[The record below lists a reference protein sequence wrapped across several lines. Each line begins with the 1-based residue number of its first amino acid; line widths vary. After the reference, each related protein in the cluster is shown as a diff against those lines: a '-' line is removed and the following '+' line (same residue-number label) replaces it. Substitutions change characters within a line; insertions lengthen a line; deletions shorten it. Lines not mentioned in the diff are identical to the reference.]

1 MKQSVALITLVFLA
15 CVNHRCEADLHV
27 PGSIGRGRTLRQEI
41 TVSDAKEWKP
51 GQDTQAVATARLQG
65 QDPEKIH
72 CPAWGV
78 IGNLGDSICYA
89 GVPAKVEAIQSELRR
104 RVLGTDLP
112 VRVIA
117 PNFAGGISDGQRN
130 GTPEMRYSLIG
141 REISNDGVCLHLEGS
156 DLRGVVAVVA
166 CDKPP
171 VGTLAAILERNVP
184 AVMMSDGSIRPGIDS
199 RTGEPI
205 DIVSC
210 FQAAAE
216 PPEQQRRI
224 ALEASPGHGSCG
236 GMFTYNTMQSFIAT
250 CGMEPLHMVSPA
262 SEDRRR
268 IEEFPAQ
275 LLDALQL
282 LAERGIRPRDIVTA
296 ASLRNATLVAIAMGG
311 STNVVL
317 HAPELARAAGIDFWR
332 EVISQ
337 EEFNRVSR
345 TLPVL
350 VNARPFGWYSMVDID
365 AKGGLPVIVRELLAA
380 GLLDGT
386 CMTCTGETL
395 ADQVARLGPPA
406 PDGEVIH
413 PLLAPFKPTGGLRL
427 LRGNLAPDGGA
438 VIKLAGVEGG
448 MADGRFTGRARV
460 FGSEQALIQALA
472 TTPELFSDRDM
483 VVIRYEGPRGAPGMP
498 EMLDPTSRI
507 TALCRR
513 RGITIALM
521 TDARFSGGSVG
532 LVIGH
537 VSPEAALGGPI
548 ALIQDGDTIV
558 VDINQ
563 DTLDCIQLSDAPT
576 AAARRAQWEAEA
588 ARNGGTHPLV
598 RPVGTRLLR
607 RMRAWAQP
615 PLQGAG
621 LADSAPAG
629 PENSA
634 AATR

>member
-1 MKQSVALITLVFLA
+1 M
-15 CVNHRCEADLHV
+15 
-27 PGSIGRGRTLRQEI
+27 
-41 TVSDAKEWKP
+41 WKP

-65 QDPEKIH
+65 QEPDKIH
-72 CPAWGV
+72 CPVWGV

-89 GVPAKVEAIQSELRR
+89 GVPVKVEAVQDELRR
-104 RVLGTDLP
+104 RVAVADLP

-117 PNFAGGISDGQRN
+117 PNFSGGISDGQRN

-141 REISNDGVCLHLEGS
+141 RETTNDGVCLHLEGS
-156 DLRGVVAVVA
+156 DVRGVIAVVA

-171 VGTLAAILERNVP
+171 VGTLAAILEHNVP
-184 AVMMSDGSIRPGIDS
+184 AVIMSDGSIRPGIDS
-199 RTGEPI
+199 LTGEPI

-216 PPEQQRRI
+216 SPAERRRM
-224 ALEASPGHGSCG
+224 ALEGSPGHGSCG
-236 GMFTYNTMQSFIAT
+236 GMFTYNTMQSFIAS

-262 SEDRRR
+262 SEDGRRVK
-268 IEEFPAQ
+268 EFPGQ
-275 LLDALQL
+275 LLDALQVL
-282 LAERGIRPRDIVTA
+282 SERGIRPRDIVTP

-317 HAPELARAAGIDFWR
+317 HAPELARAAGLDFWR
-332 EVISQ
+332 EVITQ

-345 TLPVL
+345 SLPVL
-350 VNARPFGWYSMVDID
+350 VNARPFGRYSMVDID
-365 AKGGLPVIVRELLAA
+365 AHGGLPVIVRELLDA
-380 GLLDGT
+380 GLLDGD
-386 CMTCTGETL
+386 CVTCTGETL
-395 ADQVARLGPPA
+395 AGQVARLAPPA

-413 PLLAPFKPTGGLRL
+413 PLAAPFKPTGGLRL
-427 LRGNLAPDGGA
+427 LRGNLAPGGGA

-460 FGSEQALIQALA
+460 FDSEAALIQALA
-472 TTPELFSDRDM
+472 SDPDRFADRDM

-498 EMLDPTSRI
+498 ELLDPTSRI

-532 LVIGH
+532 VVIGH

-548 ALIQDGDTIV
+548 ALIEDGDTIV
-558 VDINQ
+558 VDVND
-563 DTLDCIQLSDAPT
+563 DTLDCAELDDAAT
-576 AAARRAQWEAEA
+576 LAARQARWQDEAE
-588 ARNGGTHPLV
+588 RNGGTHPLV
-598 RPVGTRLLR
+598 RNADTRLLR
-607 RMRAWAQP
+607 RMRARALP

-621 LADSAPAG
+621 LSQA
-629 PENSA
+629 
-634 AATR
+634 

>member
-1 MKQSVALITLVFLA
+1 M
-15 CVNHRCEADLHV
+15 
-27 PGSIGRGRTLRQEI
+27 
-41 TVSDAKEWKP
+41 SDTEVWKP

-72 CPAWGV
+72 CPTWGV
-78 IGNLGDSICYA
+78 VGNLGDSICYA
-89 GVPAKVEAIQSELRR
+89 GVPAKVEAIQDELRR
-104 RVLGTDLP
+104 RVVGADLP

-117 PNFAGGISDGQRN
+117 PSFAGGISDGQRN
-130 GTPEMRYSLIG
+130 GSPQMRYSLIG
-141 REISNDGVCLHLEGS
+141 RETTNDGICLHLEGS

-171 VGTLAAILERNVP
+171 VGTLAAILEHNVP
-184 AVMMSDGSIRPGIDS
+184 AVIMSDGSIRPGIDS

-205 DIVSC
+205 DLITC
-210 FQAAAE
+210 FQAATE
-216 PPEQQRRI
+216 SPQERRRI

-282 LAERGIRPRDIVTA
+282 LAQRGIRPRDIVTA

-317 HAPELARAAGIDFWR
+317 HAPELARAAGIDYWR
-332 EVISQ
+332 EVITQ

-350 VNARPFGWYSMVDID
+350 VNARPFGRYSMVDID

-386 CMTCTGETL
+386 CLTCTGETL
-395 ADQVARLGPPA
+395 ADQVARLDPPA

-413 PLLAPFKPTGGLRL
+413 PRSAPFKPTGGLRL

-460 FGSEQALIQALA
+460 FDGEQALLEALV
-472 TTPELFSDRDM
+472 TTPEQFADRDM

-498 EMLDPTSRI
+498 ELLDPTSRI
-507 TALCRR
+507 TALCRQ

-548 ALIQDGDTIV
+548 ALISDGDTIV

-563 DTLDCIQLSDAPT
+563 DTLDCVELNDPST
-576 AAARRAQWEAEA
+576 LAARRARWEAEVGD
-588 ARNGGTHPLV
+588 NGGSHPLI
-598 RPVGTRLLR
+598 RPAESRLLR
-607 RMRAWAQP
+607 RMRAWALP

-621 LADSAPAG
+621 LAAAG
-629 PENSA
+629 DGNP
-634 AATR
+634 TL

>member
-1 MKQSVALITLVFLA
+1 
-15 CVNHRCEADLHV
+15 
-27 PGSIGRGRTLRQEI
+27 
-41 TVSDAKEWKP
+41 VSDAAEWKP

-65 QDPEKIH
+65 QDPDKIH
-72 CPAWGV
+72 CPTWGV

-89 GVPAKVEAIQSELRR
+89 GVPAKVEAVQAELRR
-104 RVLGTDLP
+104 RVVDADLP

-117 PNFAGGISDGQRN
+117 PGFAGGISDGQRN

-141 REISNDGVCLHLEGS
+141 RETTNDGVCLHLEGS
-156 DLRGVVAVVA
+156 DVRAVIAVVA

-171 VGTLAAILERNVP
+171 VGTLAAILERNAP
-184 AVMMSDGSIRPGIDS
+184 AVIMSDGSIRPGVDS

-216 PPEQQRRI
+216 PPGERRRL
-224 ALEASPGHGSCG
+224 AMEGSPGHGSCG

-268 IEEFPAQ
+268 VEEFPAQ
-275 LLDALQL
+275 LLDALQV
-282 LAERGIRPRDIVTA
+282 LAARGIRPRDIVTPS
-296 ASLRNATLVAIAMGG
+296 SLRNATLVAVAMGG

-317 HAPELARAAGIDFWR
+317 HAPELARAAGIDYWR
-332 EVISQ
+332 EVITQ
-337 EEFNRVSR
+337 EEFNRISR

-350 VNARPFGWYSMVDID
+350 VNARPFGRYSMVDID
-365 AKGGLPVIVRELLAA
+365 ARGGLPVIVRELLGA
-380 GLLDGT
+380 GLLDGD
-386 CMTCTGETL
+386 CITCTGETL
-395 ADQVARLGPPA
+395 AGQVARLDPPV

-413 PLLAPFKPTGGLRL
+413 PLSAPFKPTGGLRL
-427 LRGNLAPDGGA
+427 LRGNLAPQGGA

-448 MADGRFTGRARV
+448 MEHGRFTGRARV
-460 FGSEQALIQALA
+460 FDSEAALIEALA
-472 TTPELFSDRDM
+472 SAPERFEDRDM

-498 EMLDPTSRI
+498 ELLDPTSRI

-548 ALIQDGDTIV
+548 GLIEDGDTIV
-558 VDINQ
+558 VDVNR
-563 DTLDCIQLSDAPT
+563 DTLDCTELADAAT
-576 AAARRAQWEAEA
+576 LAVRRDRWQAEA
-588 ARNGGTHPLV
+588 KGNGGIHPLV

-607 RMRAWAQP
+607 RMRACALP
-615 PLQGAG
+615 PLRGAG
-621 LADSAPAG
+621 LSEAGAGAG
-629 PENSA
+629 PG
-634 AATR
+634 

>member
-1 MKQSVALITLVFLA
+1 M
-15 CVNHRCEADLHV
+15 
-27 PGSIGRGRTLRQEI
+27 
-41 TVSDAKEWKP
+41 SDAEAWKP

-65 QDPEKIH
+65 QDPDKIH

-89 GVPAKVEAIQSELRR
+89 GVPAKVEAIQAELRR
-104 RVLGTDLP
+104 RVVGADLP

-117 PNFAGGISDGQRN
+117 PGFAGGISDGQRN

-141 REISNDGVCLHLEGS
+141 RETTNDGVCLHLEGS
-156 DLRGVVAVVA
+156 DLRGVIAVVA

-184 AVMMSDGSIRPGIDS
+184 AVIMYDGSIRPGIDS
-199 RTGEPI
+199 QTGEPI
-205 DIVSC
+205 DIISC

-216 PPEQQRRI
+216 PPEERRRI

-250 CGMEPLHMVSPA
+250 CGMEPLHMVGPA

-275 LLDALQL
+275 LLDALQV
-282 LAERGIRPRDIVTA
+282 LAGRGIRPRDIVTP

-317 HAPELARAAGIDFWR
+317 HAPELARAAGIDYWR
-332 EVISQ
+332 EVITQ
-337 EEFNRVSR
+337 DEFNRVSR

-350 VNARPFGWYSMVDID
+350 VNARPFGRYSMVDID
-365 AKGGLPVIVRELLAA
+365 AKGGLPVIVRELLDA
-380 GLLDGT
+380 GLLDGS
-386 CMTCTGETL
+386 CVTCTGETL
-395 ADQVARLGPPA
+395 ADQVARLRPPA
-406 PDGEVIH
+406 PDGDVIYS
-413 PLLAPFKPTGGLRL
+413 LSAPFKPTGGLRL
-427 LRGNLAPDGGA
+427 LRGNLAPGGAA

-448 MADGRFTGRARV
+448 MEDGRFAGRARV
-460 FGSEQALIQALA
+460 FDSEQALIEALA
-472 TTPELFSDRDM
+472 TTPERFQDRDM

-548 ALIQDGDTIV
+548 ALIEDGDTIV
-558 VDINQ
+558 VDVNQ
-563 DTLDCIQLSDAPT
+563 DTLDCTQLEDAAT
-576 AAARRAQWEAEA
+576 AAARHARWDAEAE
-588 ARNGGTHPLV
+588 RNGGTHPLV
-598 RPVGTRLLR
+598 RPADTRLLR
-607 RMRAWAQP
+607 RMRAWALP
-615 PLQGAG
+615 PIQGAG
-621 LADSAPAG
+621 LSDVAP
-629 PENSA
+629 PRSRDRLDD
-634 AATR
+634 TRLTS

>member
-1 MKQSVALITLVFLA
+1 M
-15 CVNHRCEADLHV
+15 
-27 PGSIGRGRTLRQEI
+27 
-41 TVSDAKEWKP
+41 SDAETWKP

-65 QDPEKIH
+65 QDPDKIH
-72 CPAWGV
+72 CPVWGV

-89 GVPAKVEAIQSELRR
+89 GVPAKVEAIQAELRR
-104 RVLGTDLP
+104 RVTDKDLP

-117 PNFAGGISDGQRN
+117 PNFASGISDGQRN

-141 REISNDGVCLHLEGS
+141 RETTNDGVCLHLEGS
-156 DLRGVVAVVA
+156 DVRGVIAVVA

-171 VGTLAAILERNVP
+171 VGTLAAILEHNVP
-184 AVMMSDGSIRPGIDS
+184 AVVMSDGSIRPGIDS
-199 RTGEPI
+199 LTGEPI
-205 DIVSC
+205 DIISC

-216 PPEQQRRI
+216 SPAERRRL
-224 ALEASPGHGSCG
+224 ALEGSPGHGSCG

-262 SEDRRR
+262 SEDPRRL
-268 IEEFPAQ
+268 EEFPAE
-275 LLDALQL
+275 LLDALQVL
-282 LAERGIRPRDIVTA
+282 SERGIRPRDIVTP

-317 HAPELARAAGIDFWR
+317 HAPELARAAGLDFWR
-332 EVISQ
+332 EVITQ

-345 TLPVL
+345 SLPVL
-350 VNARPFGWYSMVDID
+350 VNARPFGRYSMVDID
-365 AKGGLPVIVRELLAA
+365 AKGGLPVIVRELLDA
-380 GLLDGT
+380 GLLDGD
-386 CMTCTGETL
+386 CLTCTGETL
-395 ADQVARLGPPA
+395 AGQVARLAPPA

-413 PLLAPFKPTGGLRL
+413 PLAAPFKPTGGLRL

-438 VIKLAGVEGG
+438 VIKLAGIEGG

-460 FGSEQALIQALA
+460 FDSEAALIEALA
-472 TTPELFSDRDM
+472 SDPDGFADRDM

-507 TALCRR
+507 TALCRQ

-548 ALIQDGDTIV
+548 ALIEDGDTIV
-558 VDINQ
+558 VDVND
-563 DTLDCIQLSDAPT
+563 DTLDCAELDDAAT
-576 AAARRAQWEAEA
+576 LAARQARWQAEA
-588 ARNGGTHPLV
+588 DRNGGTHPLV
-598 RPVGTRLLR
+598 RVADTRLLR
-607 RMRAWAQP
+607 RMRARALP

-621 LADSAPAG
+621 LSQA
-629 PENSA
+629 
-634 AATR
+634 

>member
-1 MKQSVALITLVFLA
+1 M
-15 CVNHRCEADLHV
+15 
-27 PGSIGRGRTLRQEI
+27 
-41 TVSDAKEWKP
+41 VSDAVGRKP
-51 GQDTQAVATARLQG
+51 GQETQAVATARLLG
-65 QDPEKIH
+65 QDPDKIY

-89 GVPAKVEAIQSELRR
+89 GVPAKVDAIQAELRR
-104 RVLGTDLP
+104 RVIDTDLP

-117 PNFAGGISDGQRN
+117 PNFVGGISDGQRN

-141 REISNDGVCLHLEGS
+141 RETTNDGVCLHLEGS
-156 DLRGVVAVVA
+156 DVRGVIAVVA

-171 VGTLAAILERNVP
+171 VGTLAAVLERNVP
-184 AVMMSDGSIRPGIDS
+184 AVIMSDGSIRPGTDS

-205 DIVSC
+205 DIISC
-210 FQAAAE
+210 FQAAADA
-216 PPEQQRRI
+216 PEERRRI
-224 ALEASPGHGSCG
+224 ALEGSPGHGSCG

-250 CGMEPLHMVSPA
+250 CGMEPLHMVGPA
-262 SEDRRR
+262 SQDRRR

-282 LAERGIRPRDIVTA
+282 LCERNIRPREIVTP

-317 HAPELARAAGIDFWR
+317 HAPELARAAGINFWR
-332 EVISQ
+332 EVVTQ
-337 EEFNRVSR
+337 DEFNRLSR

-350 VNARPFGWYSMVDID
+350 VNARPFGRYSMVDID
-365 AKGGLPVIVRELLAA
+365 ARGGLPVIVRELLDA
-380 GLLDGT
+380 GLLDGE

-395 ADQVARLGPPA
+395 AGQVAGLDPPA
-406 PDGEVIH
+406 PDGAVIH
-413 PLLAPFKPTGGLRL
+413 SLSAPFKATGGLRL

-448 MADGRFTGRARV
+448 MEGGRFAGRARV
-460 FGSEQALIQALA
+460 FDSEAALTEALA
-472 TTPELFSDRDM
+472 TAPEGFEDRDI

-498 EMLDPTSRI
+498 ELLDPTSRI

-548 ALIQDGDTIV
+548 ALIEDGDTIV
-558 VDINQ
+558 VDTNH
-563 DTLDCIQLSDAPT
+563 DSLDCAELEDAAT
-576 AAARRAQWEAEA
+576 LAARRARWDAETD
-588 ARNGGTHPLV
+588 RNEGTHPLV
-598 RPVGTRLLR
+598 RPVDTRLLR
-607 RMRAWAQP
+607 RMRAWALP

-621 LADSAPAG
+621 LSDAGACQAPDVSSQPG
-629 PENSA
+629 PRRSSG
-634 AATR
+634 

>member
-1 MKQSVALITLVFLA
+1 MM
-15 CVNHRCEADLHV
+15 
-27 PGSIGRGRTLRQEI
+27 
-41 TVSDAKEWKP
+41 VSDTEDWKP
-51 GQDTQAVATARLQG
+51 GQDTQAVATARLLG
-65 QDPEKIH
+65 QDVDKIH

-89 GVPAKVEAIQSELRR
+89 GVPAKVDAIQAELRR
-104 RVLGTDLP
+104 RVVGADLP
-112 VRVIA
+112 VRVVA
-117 PNFAGGISDGQRN
+117 PNYAGGISDGQRN
-130 GTPEMRYSLIG
+130 GTPQMRYSLIG
-141 REISNDGVCLHLEGS
+141 RETTNDGVCLHLEGS
-156 DLRGVVAVVA
+156 DVRGVIAVVA

-184 AVMMSDGSIRPGIDS
+184 AVIMSDGSIRPGIDS
-199 RTGEPI
+199 RTGERI
-205 DIVSC
+205 DIISC

-216 PPEQQRRI
+216 PPAERRRV

-262 SEDRRR
+262 SEDPRR

-282 LAERGIRPRDIVTA
+282 LAERGIRPRDIVTPA
-296 ASLRNATLVAIAMGG
+296 ALRNATLVAIAMGG

-317 HAPELARAAGIDFWR
+317 HAPELARAAGIDYWR
-332 EVISQ
+332 EVITQ
-337 EEFNRVSR
+337 EEFNEVSR

-350 VNARPFGWYSMVDID
+350 VNARPFGRYSMVDID
-365 AKGGLPVIVRELLAA
+365 AQGGLPVIVRELLAA
-380 GLLDGT
+380 GLLDGG
-386 CMTCTGETL
+386 CITCTGETL
-395 ADQVARLGPPA
+395 AQQVARLDPPA

-413 PLLAPFKPTGGLRL
+413 PLSVPFKPAGGLRL
-427 LRGNLAPDGGA
+427 LHGNLAPDGGA
-438 VIKLAGVEGG
+438 VIKLAGVE
-448 MADGRFTGRARV
+448 
-460 FGSEQALIQALA
+460 
-472 TTPELFSDRDM
+472 DRDM

-507 TALCRR
+507 TILCRQ

-548 ALIQDGDTIV
+548 ALIADGDTIL
-558 VDINQ
+558 VDVNH
-563 DTLDCIQLSDAPT
+563 DTLDCAELQNAATL
-576 AAARRAQWEAEA
+576 AARQAQWQAEAE
-588 ARNGGTHPLV
+588 RNDGTHPLV
-598 RPVGTRLLR
+598 RPAATRLLR
-607 RMRAWAQP
+607 RMRACALP

-621 LADSAPAG
+621 LSEAG
-629 PENSA
+629 A
-634 AATR
+634 RIG

>member
-1 MKQSVALITLVFLA
+1 M
-15 CVNHRCEADLHV
+15 
-27 PGSIGRGRTLRQEI
+27 
-41 TVSDAKEWKP
+41 SDAETWKP

-65 QDPEKIH
+65 QDADKIH
-72 CPAWGV
+72 CPVWGV

-89 GVPAKVEAIQSELRR
+89 GVPAKVEAVQDELRR
-104 RVLGTDLP
+104 RVAVADLP

-141 REISNDGVCLHLEGS
+141 RETTNDGVCLHLEGS
-156 DLRGVVAVVA
+156 DVSGVIAVVA

-171 VGTLAAILERNVP
+171 VGTLAAILEHNVP
-184 AVMMSDGSIRPGIDS
+184 AVIMSDGSIRPGIDS
-199 RTGEPI
+199 LTGEPI

-216 PPEQQRRI
+216 SPAERRRM
-224 ALEASPGHGSCG
+224 ALEGSPGHGSCG
-236 GMFTYNTMQSFIAT
+236 GMFTYNTMQSFIAS

-262 SEDRRR
+262 SEDGRRVK
-268 IEEFPAQ
+268 EFPAQ
-275 LLDALQL
+275 LLDALQVL
-282 LAERGIRPRDIVTA
+282 SERGIRPRDIVTP

-317 HAPELARAAGIDFWR
+317 HAPELARAAGLDFWR
-332 EVISQ
+332 EVITQ

-345 TLPVL
+345 SLPVL
-350 VNARPFGWYSMVDID
+350 VNARPFGRYSMVDID
-365 AKGGLPVIVRELLAA
+365 AKGGLPVIVRELLDA
-380 GLLDGT
+380 GLLDGD
-386 CMTCTGETL
+386 CLTCTGETL
-395 ADQVARLGPPA
+395 AGQVARLAPPA

-413 PLLAPFKPTGGLRL
+413 PLTAPFKPTGGLRL

-460 FGSEQALIQALA
+460 FDSEAALIQALA
-472 TTPELFSDRDM
+472 SDPDRFADRDM

-498 EMLDPTSRI
+498 ELLDPTSRI

-548 ALIQDGDTIV
+548 ALIEDGDTIV
-558 VDINQ
+558 VDVND
-563 DTLDCIQLSDAPT
+563 DTLDCAELDD
-576 AAARRAQWEAEA
+576 AARLAARQARWQDEAE
-588 ARNGGTHPLV
+588 RNGGTHPLV
-598 RPVGTRLLR
+598 RNADTRLLR
-607 RMRAWAQP
+607 RMRARALP
-615 PLQGAG
+615 PLRGAG
-621 LADSAPAG
+621 LSQA
-629 PENSA
+629 
-634 AATR
+634 

>member
-1 MKQSVALITLVFLA
+1 LPVLWLGTIEPYPSERIE
-15 CVNHRCEADLHV
+15 R
-27 PGSIGRGRTLRQEI
+27 S
-41 TVSDAKEWKP
+41 TVSDAAAWKP
-51 GQDTQAVATARLQG
+51 GQDTQAVATARIQG
-65 QDPEKIH
+65 QDPDKIH
-72 CPAWGV
+72 CPVWGV

-89 GVPAKVEAIQSELRR
+89 GVPAKVEAIQAELRR
-104 RVLGTDLP
+104 RVTAADLP

-117 PNFAGGISDGQRN
+117 PNYASGISDGQRN
-130 GTPEMRYSLIG
+130 GTSQMRYSLIG
-141 REISNDGVCLHLEGS
+141 RETTNDGVCLHLEGS
-156 DLRGVVAVVA
+156 DVRGVLAVVA

-171 VGTLAAILERNVP
+171 VGTLAAILEHNVP
-184 AVMMSDGSIRPGIDS
+184 AVIMSDGSIRPGTDS

-205 DIVSC
+205 DIISC
-210 FQAAAE
+210 FQAAADAPGE
-216 PPEQQRRI
+216 RRRI
-224 ALEASPGHGSCG
+224 AMEASPGHGSCG

-262 SEDRRR
+262 SEDLRR

-275 LLDALQL
+275 LLDALQV
-282 LAERGIRPRDIVTA
+282 LAERNLRPRDIVTA
-296 ASLRNATLVAIAMGG
+296 AALRNAALVAIAMGG

-317 HAPELARAAGIDFWR
+317 HGPELARAAGIDFWR

-337 EEFNRVSR
+337 EDFNEVSR

-350 VNARPFGWYSMVDID
+350 VNARPFGRYSMVDID
-365 AKGGLPVIVRELLAA
+365 AKGGLPVIVRELLEA
-380 GLLDGT
+380 GVLDGD
-386 CMTCTGETL
+386 CVTCTGETL
-395 ADQVARLGPPA
+395 AEQVTRLAPPP

-413 PLLAPFKPTGGLRL
+413 PLSAPFKPTGGLRM

-448 MADGRFTGRARV
+448 MEDGRFTGRARV
-460 FGSEQALIQALA
+460 FDSEAALIEALA
-472 TTPELFSDRDM
+472 SAPGQFADRDM

-507 TALCRR
+507 TALCRQ

-548 ALIQDGDTIV
+548 ALISNGDTIV
-558 VDINQ
+558 VDVNQ
-563 DTLDCIQLSDAPT
+563 DTLDCAELADPAT
-576 AAARRAQWEAEA
+576 LTARRDQWQAEA
-588 ARNGGTHPLV
+588 SRNGGVHPLV
-598 RPVGTRLLR
+598 RAADTRLLR
-607 RMRAWAQP
+607 RMRARALS

-621 LADSAPAG
+621 LSQA
-629 PENSA
+629 
-634 AATR
+634 